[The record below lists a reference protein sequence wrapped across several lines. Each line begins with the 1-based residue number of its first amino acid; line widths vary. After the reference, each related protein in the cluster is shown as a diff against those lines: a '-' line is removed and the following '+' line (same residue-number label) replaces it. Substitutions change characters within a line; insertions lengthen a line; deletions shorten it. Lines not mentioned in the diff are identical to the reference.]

1 MTEIK
6 TEEQIKTNE
15 AGIALVAIQSQLE
28 CTKNNYNS
36 FGRYSYRS
44 CEDILSALKKLLREY
59 NCFVIFED
67 EQIIE
72 VSYRIYVKTTAVLHH
87 PLSGT
92 SVKSTAQAREP
103 FAKKGMSEEQISGAA
118 SSYARKYALNALF
131 AIDDTKDADYLNN
144 GETKAKKS
152 TVTKSKTYTPKK
164 TNVVTNSVPPGPI
177 ILDTYSKKL
186 DEAKDLKEL
195 QNIWDSFTKEQKL
208 KYENQK
214 NIIKD
219 TLVKLNDKN

>member
-1 MTEIK
+1 M
-6 TEEQIKTNE
+6 
-15 AGIALVAIQSQLE
+15 
-28 CTKNNYNS
+28 
-36 FGRYSYRS
+36 
-44 CEDILSALKKLLREY
+44 
-59 NCFVIFED
+59 
-67 EQIIE
+67 
-72 VSYRIYVKTTAVLHH
+72 LHH

-103 FAKKGMSEEQISGAA
+103 QEKKGMSEEQISGAA

-164 TNVVTNSVPPGPI
+164 TNVVTNSVPPEPI